1 MSIVAL
7 DATEAIPTDSGVARR
22 LRLTV
27 QDNEMTAA
35 SQTARSCGGGACSCS
50 GCDSSCDV
58 VPCGPVYCSHC

>member
-7 DATEAIPTDSGVARR
+7 DATEAIPAGNGVAPR

-27 QDNEMTAA
+27 QDNEMTAV
-35 SQTARSCGGGACSCS
+35 SQAARSCGGGGG
-50 GCDSSCDV
+50 GCDTCDT